1 VGRQASIRALEALGF
16 TRVEAEVY
24 VHLVHNSPAT
34 GYQIAKGIDRTR
46 GATYKV
52 LAGLAAKGAVEVD
65 SQKGNQWRAVP
76 PAEFLNQLEQKFLRG
91 KQQANDALKALEPPA
106 PDYRIY
112 QLQTVDQ
119 VYERART
126 MLASCEEFALVDV
139 FPLALDKLRDDIR
152 ATIARGKKVAVNV
165 YAPDRVPGARMTQ
178 TYEGF
183 GFLEHVPAN
192 WITLS
197 IDSEELLIAV
207 LSKNDDRVLQATWSA
222 NTFLARTL
230 AAYLRHCF
238 LAEDFITLMEAG
250 APLQKIKARYKSHF
264 KFIKPFSSPGHR
276 RMKKELSL
284 KADK

>member
-1 VGRQASIRALEALGF
+1 MGKQASIQALQDLGF

-52 LAGLAAKGAVEVD
+52 LATLASKGAVEVD
-65 SQKGNQWRAVP
+65 SQRASQWRAVP
-76 PAEFLNQLEQKFLRG
+76 PGEFLNQLEQKFLRG
-91 KQQANDALKALEPPA
+91 KKLADDALKSIQPPA

-139 FPLALDKLRDDIR
+139 FPLALEKLRGDIE
-152 ATIARGKKVAVNV
+152 AAIARGKKVAVNV
-165 YAPDRVPGARMTQ
+165 YAPDRVRGARMTQ
-178 TYEGF
+178 TFEGF
-183 GFLEHVPAN
+183 GFLEHIQAN
-192 WITLS
+192 WITVS
-197 IDSEELLIAV
+197 IDSEELLLAV
-207 LSKNDDRVLQATWSA
+207 LARDDSRVLQATWSA

-230 AAYLRHCF
+230 AGYLRHSF
-238 LAEDFITLMEAG
+238 LAEDFITLMESG
-250 APLQKIKARYKSHF
+250 ASLKKIKARYKSHF
-264 KFIKPFSSPGHR
+264 KFIKPFTTPGYRH
-276 RMKKELSL
+276 MKEELSQ
-284 KADK
+284 K

>member
-1 VGRQASIRALEALGF
+1 LGKQAGIKALEDLGF
-16 TRVEAEVY
+16 TRVESEVY
-24 VHLVHNSPAT
+24 VYLVHNSPAT

-52 LAGLAAKGAVEVD
+52 LATLASKGAVEVD
-65 SQKGNQWRAVP
+65 SQKGSQWRAVP
-76 PAEFLNQLEQKFLRG
+76 PAEFLNQLEQRFLRG
-91 KQQANDALKALEPPA
+91 KKLANDALKAIEAPV

-126 MLASCEEFALVDV
+126 MLATCEEFALVDV
-139 FPLALDKLRDDIR
+139 FPLALGKLRGDIE
-152 ATIARGKKVAVNV
+152 ATLARGKKVAVNL
-165 YAPDRVPGARMTQ
+165 YAPDRVRGARMTR

-183 GFLEHVPAN
+183 GFLEHVQAN

-207 LSKNDDRVLQATWSA
+207 LSKDDSRVLQATWSA

-230 AAYLRHCF
+230 ASYLRHSF
-238 LAEDFITLMEAG
+238 LAEDFISLMESG
-250 APLQKIKARYKSHF
+250 ASLKKIKARYKSHF
-264 KFIKPFSSPGHR
+264 KFAKPFTTPGYRH
-276 RMKKELSL
+276 MKEELNL
-284 KADK
+284 K